1 MTKFFKALIPFSS
14 YEGIFNPGDTTPGKA
29 PKEKVDAWIEAGYVK
44 EVEAPEHVEQVEPQ
58 EEKNH
63 FEQNLGQT
71 VDEMEQ
77 EFMEKQGNAQK
88 YISEP
93 VQPQESFEG
102 VNVQND
108 DLNAKNEQISVN
120 PVAYESMSYPQLKKA
135 AKDAG
140 IAKYNSMKQIDL
152 VNALKGE

>member
-14 YEGIFNPGDTTPGKA
+14 EEGIFNVGDLTPGKA
-29 PKEKVDAWIEAGYVK
+29 PKEKVDAWIKAGLVR

-58 EEKNH
+58 EENH
-63 FEQNLGQT
+63 FEQNQGQT
-71 VDEMEQ
+71 IDEIEQ
-77 EFMEKQGNAQK
+77 EFMEKQDNAQNDV
-88 YISEP
+88 SEP

-108 DLNAKNEQISVN
+108 DLNAQNEQISVN
-120 PVAYESMSYPQLKKA
+120 PVAYETMSYPQLKKA